1 MEFPYFCHAF
11 WSNQHSLQAV
21 SERESAMRA
30 AQLSYTD
37 APIHVEIV
45 QASDLQKASGA
56 PTGDLTLP
64 CNVRVTM
71 SVTMLSYD

>member
-1 MEFPYFCHAF
+1 M
-11 WSNQHSLQAV
+11 

-45 QASDLQKASGA
+45 QASDLQKAPGA
-56 PTGDLTLP
+56 PTGDFTLP
-64 CNVRVTM
+64 CNMRMTL
-71 SVTMLSYD
+71 SVIMLSHN

>member
-1 MEFPYFCHAF
+1 
-11 WSNQHSLQAV
+11 
-21 SERESAMRA
+21 MRA

-45 QASDLQKASGA
+45 QASELQKAPGA

-64 CNVRVTM
+64 CNMRMTL
-71 SVTMLSYD
+71 SATMLSYD

>member
-1 MEFPYFCHAF
+1 MKSSCYAMCLMIR
-11 WSNQHSLQAV
+11 HSLQAV

-45 QASDLQKASGA
+45 QASDLQKAPGA
-56 PTGDLTLP
+56 PTGDFTLP
-64 CNVRVTM
+64 CNMRMTL
-71 SVTMLSYD
+71 SVIMLSYN